1 MANSLRFHEM
11 CRRLA
16 DLRAHMLPAKFSPT
30 GDYSNRQLDRARGY
44 RLLAHAEIE
53 SFIEDIT
60 LDAAR
65 STISEWSRSRAV
77 SDTLLCLIA
86 HYHDGYDIDGE
97 RLEPAF
103 SEKSRPKV
111 KEAIKEVVDVA
122 FRQYIQIHEKNH
134 GVREGNLKRLILPIG
149 VRKDELDQT
158 WIVNLEEFG
167 KRRGEMAHKTAKV
180 QQQIDPKAELDT
192 VKELVLGLKT
202 LDTLVAR
209 QCAA

>member
-1 MANSLRFHEM
+1 
-11 CRRLA
+11 
-16 DLRAHMLPAKFSPT
+16 MLPAKFSPT

-65 STISEWSRSRAV
+65 STISEWTRSRAV
-77 SDTLLCLIA
+77 SDTLVCLIA
-86 HYHDGYDIDGE
+86 HYHDGYDVDDE
-97 RLEPAF
+97 MLEPSF

-111 KEAIKEVVDVA
+111 KESIKEVVEVA
-122 FRQYIQIHEKNH
+122 FRQYVQIHEKNH
-134 GVREGNLKRLILPIG
+134 GVREVNLKRLILPIG
-149 VRKDELDQT
+149 VRKDDLDQT

-192 VKELVLGLKT
+192 VKDLLIGLKA

-209 QCAA
+209 QRAT